1 LFFAPL
7 FFILAP
13 SIFNTGAQKM
23 SKPRVTVM
31 GSFIVDLM
39 ARAHHLPVHGET
51 VKGSHFMIGPGGKGS
66 NQGVAACRSGA
77 EVTIITKIGADTFA
91 KIALDSFKSEGM
103 DTGFVMQD
111 DRYPTGTALI
121 MVDENTSENQIV
133 VTLGACDHISSEEIE
148 AAQSQIEGSKV
159 LLVQLETNIEAI
171 IKAVEIAHSKGIKVI
186 LNPAPAPL
194 SPLPD
199 ELLSKIDILTP
210 NETEASVISGIKVS
224 TFEDAAT
231 AARLIRRKGVGTVII
246 TMGGK
251 GAFVLTESAEYIIE
265 PFKVDVLDT
274 TGAGDAFN
282 GGLATALAC
291 GMDLSSAVQFA
302 NATGALSVTKLGTAP
317 SMPFRQEID
326 NLLNTKE

>member
-1 LFFAPL
+1 
-7 FFILAP
+7 
-13 SIFNTGAQKM
+13 M

-51 VKGSHFMIGPGGKGS
+51 VKGSQFVIGPGGKGS

-77 EVTIITKIGADTFA
+77 EVTMITKIGTDAFA
-91 KIALDSFKSEGM
+91 KIALESFCKEGM
-103 DTGFVMQD
+103 DTSFIMQD
-111 DRYPTGTALI
+111 DGYPTGTALI
-121 MVDENTSENQIV
+121 MVDENTSENQIL
-133 VTLGACDHISSEEIE
+133 VTPGACDHISSAEIE
-148 AAQSQIEGSKV
+148 SARAQIEGSSV
-159 LLVQLETNIEAI
+159 LLVQLETNIDAI

-199 ELLSKIDILTP
+199 ELLAMVDILTP

-224 TFEDAAT
+224 TFEDAAI
-231 AARLIRRKGVGTVII
+231 ASHLIKRKGIGTVII

-251 GAFVLTESAEYIIE
+251 GAFVLAESAEYIID
-265 PFKVDVLDT
+265 PFEVDVLDT

-282 GGLATALAC
+282 GGLAAALAC
-291 GMDLSSAVQFA
+291 GMDMPSAVQFA

-317 SMPFRQEID
+317 SMPFRHEIE
-326 NLLNTKE
+326 NLLLNAKPEKVKQK

>member
-1 LFFAPL
+1 
-7 FFILAP
+7 
-13 SIFNTGAQKM
+13 M
-23 SKPRVTVM
+23 SKPRVAVM

-51 VKGSHFMIGPGGKGS
+51 VKGTHFMIGPGGKGS

-77 EVTIITKIGADTFA
+77 EVTMITKIGADAFS
-91 KIALDSFKSEGM
+91 KIALDSFRKEGM
-103 DTGFVMQD
+103 DTTFVIED
-111 DRYPTGTALI
+111 ARYPTGTALI

-133 VTLGACDHISSEEIE
+133 VTLGACDHISPEEIE
-148 AAQSQIEGSKV
+148 SAQALIEKSNV
-159 LLVQLETNIEAI
+159 LLVQLETNMEAI
-171 IKAVEIAHSKGIKVI
+171 LKVVDIAHSKGIKVI

-199 ELLSKIDILTP
+199 ELLAKIDIITP

-224 TFEDAAT
+224 TFEDAGK
-231 AARLIRRKGVGTVII
+231 AARLIKRKGVGTVII

-251 GAFVLTESAEYIIE
+251 GAFVLAESAEYTID
-265 PFKVDVLDT
+265 PFEVNVLDT

-282 GGLATALAC
+282 GGLATALAE
-291 GMDLSSAVQFA
+291 GMDIIHAVQFA

-317 SMPFRQEID
+317 SMPYRHEIEE
-326 NLLNTKE
+326 LLLKTKNRKGEKT